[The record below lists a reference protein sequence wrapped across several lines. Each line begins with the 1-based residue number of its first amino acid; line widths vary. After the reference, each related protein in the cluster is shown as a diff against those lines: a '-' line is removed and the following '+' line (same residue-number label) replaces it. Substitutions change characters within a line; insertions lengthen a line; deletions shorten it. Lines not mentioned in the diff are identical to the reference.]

1 MAGQF
6 EVYQTVKLF
15 PHLFVLFG
23 VVLNLLKVNDF
34 YEIGSC
40 IGLRCAHINIVQHVL
55 FITQVDTAVERP
67 N

>member
-1 MAGQF
+1 MAVQF
-6 EVYQTVKLF
+6 EVNQTVKLF

-34 YEIGSC
+34 YEFGNR
-40 IGLRCAHINIVQHVL
+40 IGLRCAYINIVQHVL

>member
-1 MAGQF
+1 MAERF
-6 EVYQTVKLF
+6 EVYKTVKLF

-23 VVLNLLKVNDF
+23 VVLNPLKVNDV
-34 YEIGSC
+34 YEFGVC
-40 IGLRCAHINIVQHVL
+40 VGYRCPYINIAQHVL